1 MVKNS
6 EAKKDKKELGNNKE
20 SKSINTKEKLLDL
33 LKEINTQNEISYDDI
48 EAFSFDLSKDK
59 ILKKG
64 LILFLSDQDSLNEYL
79 SLASDL
85 KQAQKEVNEKLLRL
99 AAEFENF
106 RKRTTQEKIQ
116 ASNYT
121 KEVILKDILNI
132 LDSFERA
139 NRFFVPTVVQ
149 SSKNES
155 QNHIKS
161 NFSKGI
167 EAVFKECDTFLSK
180 NNINQIETKEGDDFN
195 PSIHEAI
202 QVKESDNIKKDKIIN
217 IIQNGYR
224 INDKLLR
231 PALVTVSSGGSSS

>member
-1 MVKNS
+1 MLQVSGIGDGKYLRSIGIDPFHEIKNVG
-6 EAKKDKKELGNNKE
+6 EGLQDHYAVRVANK
-20 SKSINTKEKLLDL
+20 INLPISLNEKARGHKLFL
-33 LKEINTQNEISYDDI
+33 EIMKW
-48 EAFSFDLSKDK
+48 FV
-59 ILKKG
+59 LKKG

-79 SLASDL
+79 ALASDL

-106 RKRTTQEKIQ
+106 KKRTTQEKIQ

-121 KEVILKDILNI
+121 KEIILKDILNI

-161 NFSKGI
+161 NFSK
-167 EAVFKECDTFLSK
+167 FSSK
-180 NNINQIETKEGDDFN
+180 NLLLAFN
-195 PSIHEAI
+195 RCHHLKPKYFKPKSKVFISILYFFNFPR
-202 QVKESDNIKKDKIIN
+202 K
-217 IIQNGYR
+217 
-224 INDKLLR
+224 
-231 PALVTVSSGGSSS
+231 